1 MDSEKAEPIQPSNEK
16 QSMEEQNIPAVR
28 PTKNEDPDELI
39 AVISAA
45 VAASLNRST
54 HEIIVRSFRRIPTG
68 SPAWNRA
75 ARYDL
80 TASKLY

>member
-28 PTKNEDPDELI
+28 LTKNEDPDELI

-54 HEIIVRSFRRIPTG
+54 PIIVRSFQRIPTG